1 MNHLEYR
8 ELLTQKHTAFPSFA
22 ALLNAQGGYWPSLRT
37 ISGCPVGENETELTD
52 LADAYDTAQQTRG
65 DSRRACRS

>member
-8 ELLTQKHTAFPSFA
+8 DLLTQKHTAFRSFA
-22 ALLNAQGGYWPSLRT
+22 ALIQAQGGYYPSLRT
-37 ISGCPVGENETELTD
+37 ISGCPLGENSAELAE
-52 LADAYDTAQQTRG
+52 LADAYDAAQQIHG